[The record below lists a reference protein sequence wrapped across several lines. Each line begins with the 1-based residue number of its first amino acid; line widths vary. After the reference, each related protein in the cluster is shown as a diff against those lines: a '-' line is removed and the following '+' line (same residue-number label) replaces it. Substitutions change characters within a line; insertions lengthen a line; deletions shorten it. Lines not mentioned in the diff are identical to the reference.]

1 MIKLLISVKIYFD
14 LFIQFGLK
22 YFIFRTFYE
31 LEKKTLSFRFK
42 FPVKYGK
49 RIYPG
54 YNYWLKTYSNRFII
68 PSREMML
75 KNTLFSK
82 CSKLKSEV
90 DKIISGK
97 ICFFSN
103 KWIDIGFDNESFIH
117 PISKHRYQKKHW
129 SKLSIYNNQIGDIKY
144 IWEKSKFS
152 FLLTLIRSD
161 VKNNTDNSNFALNEI
176 QRWITENP
184 PNMGPQ
190 YICSQEI
197 SIRLINWSY
206 ALFFYQNS
214 KTLNNKLL
222 KDIFSSIEI
231 QLDHIYKNINLS
243 KIAIRNNHAV
253 TETLALYLISLYFP
267 FLKNAKKYKLLGK
280 KWFEDEIEFQIFDDG
295 SDSQYSFNYHRVKV
309 QLLSLAISSA
319 HVNKETFKN
328 CVYERSEKSIE
339 FLIHTMGNYED
350 GFLPNFGPN
359 DGSLYFKLNNV
370 DFRNYIPQIN
380 ALAFLLNLK
389 LPFKIKEEFK
399 EDSFWY
405 NFKLK
410 SSTLKTKKIK
420 TGFSSF
426 NNGGY
431 LLIKELNNTTLL
443 KTPFIKFRA
452 AQNDLLHLDIW
463 HKGYNIL
470 IDTGSYSYNTDE
482 LTSMSFNGVSG
493 HNTAS
498 LNGKNHMLK
507 GPRFTWIYKPKL
519 LSSETFEDEDKY
531 KIVSSM
537 LISYPKKYIINRTI
551 IKYKNSDIWEVEDFV
566 SEGMCAN
573 DKLFQFWNLAIDTPF
588 KVELIELD
596 NVKRTENIGYES
608 LYYGEKNPI
617 NKIIL
622 STNSNILK
630 VKIKIL

>member
-1 MIKLLISVKIYFD
+1 MKKLLYYLKIYLD
-14 LFIQFGLK
+14 LFTQFGLK
-22 YFIFRTFYE
+22 YFIFRIFYE
-31 LEKKTLSFRFK
+31 LVKKTFVFRYK
-42 FPVKYGK
+42 FPKKYFK
-49 RIYPG
+49 RAYPN

-68 PSREMML
+68 PSREMMIKDTPL
-75 KNTLFSK
+75 KK
-82 CSKLKSEV
+82 CSKIKNEV

-97 ICFFSN
+97 IYFFSN
-103 KWIDIGFDNESFIH
+103 QWRDIGFDNESHIH
-117 PISKHRYQKKHW
+117 PISKHRYSKRHW
-129 SKLSIYNNQIGDIKY
+129 SKLPIYNKQIGDIKY
-144 IWEKSKFS
+144 VWEKSKFS

-161 VKNNTDNSNFALNEI
+161 VKNNTNNSNFAFNEI
-176 QRWITENP
+176 QRWIIENP
-184 PNMGPQ
+184 PNIGPQ

-206 ALFFYQNS
+206 ALFFYKNS

-243 KIAIRNNHAV
+243 KIAIRNNHAI

-319 HVNKETFKN
+319 HVHKDTFKN

-339 FLIHTMGNYED
+339 FLIQMMGNYED
-350 GFLPNFGPN
+350 GLLPNFGHN
-359 DGSLYFKLNNV
+359 DGSIYFKLNNA

-420 TGFSSF
+420 TGVSSF
-426 NNGGY
+426 NKGGY
-431 LLIKELNNTTLL
+431 LLIKEINNTTLL

-470 IDTGSYSYNTDE
+470 MDTGSFLYNTDE
-482 LTSMSFNGVSG
+482 LTSMSFNGVLG
-493 HNTAS
+493 HNTVS
-498 LNGKNHMLK
+498 LNGNNHMVK
-507 GPRFTWIYKPKL
+507 GPRFTWLYKPKF
-519 LSSETFEDEDKY
+519 LSSETYEYQDKY
-531 KIVSSM
+531 KIVASM
-537 LISYPKKYIINRTI
+537 LVSYPKKYIINRTVV
-551 IKYKNSDIWEVEDFV
+551 KYKNSDVWEVEDFV
-566 SEGMCAN
+566 SEGMGVK
-573 DKLFQFWNLAIDTPF
+573 DELFQFWNLATNIPYKT
-588 KVELIELD
+588 EIIQLG
-596 NVKRTENIGYES
+596 NVNRNDEIGYES
-608 LYYGEKNPI
+608 LYYGNKIPI

-630 VKIKIL
+630 VVIKIL